1 MIKICFHT
9 MLFCTFV
16 AAPSN
21 VTINGLENPV
31 NHGSTATLT
40 GSYFSLLNATMIK
53 WQKLNNSVFV
63 DINTTEDKYVG
74 SSTEG
79 LYPRLVIKSIKFS
92 DGTSYRLMVSNGVR
106 YSFSSGTQLTVTGM
120 TQ

>member
-16 AAPSN
+16 AAPSD

-40 GSYFSLLNATMIK
+40 GSYFSLLNATMIE

-79 LYPRLVIKSIKFS
+79 LNPRLVINSIKFS
-92 DGTSYRLMVSNGVR
+92 DGTSYRLMVSNEVG
-106 YSFSSGTQLTVTGM
+106 STISSQMQLTVTGM